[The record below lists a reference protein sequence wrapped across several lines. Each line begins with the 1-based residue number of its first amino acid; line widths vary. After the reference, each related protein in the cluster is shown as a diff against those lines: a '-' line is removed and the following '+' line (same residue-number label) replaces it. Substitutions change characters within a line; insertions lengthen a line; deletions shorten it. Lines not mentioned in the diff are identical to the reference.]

1 MRCSTNWRGKRA
13 PPNLLRGEPMPS
25 GEDRLIGRFF
35 RPLARNPGAFDL
47 HDDAAVITPPVGYDL
62 VLTTDA
68 VIEGVHFF
76 PGDPAADIAR
86 KALRANLSDLAA
98 KGAEPLGFLL
108 TLALP
113 GRVDEE
119 WVAAFADGLAADID
133 AYKCPLL
140 GGDTDSTPGLLS
152 VAISAFGSVPHGK
165 MVRRTGAKAGD
176 AVVVTGT
183 LGDSALGLALR
194 RDPQLAARANL
205 TAEEEAYLLNRYL
218 LPQPRSAMAKTL
230 REHAHAAMD
239 VSDGLAGD
247 ALKLA
252 GASNIAME
260 INSTMLPLSS
270 ASRKLVAFDPALIE
284 TVCTGGDDYELLV
297 AMPATNVEPFQK
309 QAGESGAVAS
319 VIGSVKNGEGAV
331 ILDAKGKPI
340 VFQRASFSHF

>member
-1 MRCSTNWRGKRA
+1 
-13 PPNLLRGEPMPS
+13 MPS

-35 RPLARNPGAFDL
+35 RPLARDPGAFDL
-47 HDDAAVITPPVGYDL
+47 RDDAAAIRPPAGHDL

-113 GRVDEE
+113 KNVDEE
-119 WVAAFADGLAADID
+119 WLAAFADGLAADID
-133 AYKCPLL
+133 TYKCPLL

-165 MVRRTGAKAGD
+165 MVRRAGAKAGD

-183 LGDSALGLALR
+183 LGDSALGLTLR
-194 RDPQLAARANL
+194 RDPQLAARAKL
-205 TAEEEAYLLNRYL
+205 TAEEEAYLLERYL
-218 LPQPRSAMAKTL
+218 LPQPRSVLVKAL

-239 VSDGLAGD
+239 ISDGLAGD
-247 ALKLA
+247 AEKLA
-252 GASNIAME
+252 AASAIAME
-260 INSTMLPLSS
+260 INSTALPLSS
-270 ASRKLVAFDPALIE
+270 AGRKLVVFDPALIE
-284 TVCTGGDDYELLV
+284 VICAGGDDYELL
-297 AMPATNVEPFQK
+297 ATLPATNVERFQQ
-309 QAGESGAVAS
+309 QAAESGVALS
-319 VIGSVKNGEGAV
+319 VIGSVKNGEGAA
-331 ILDAKGKPI
+331 ILDAQGKPL
-340 VFQRASFSHF
+340 VFRQASFSHF

>member
-1 MRCSTNWRGKRA
+1 
-13 PPNLLRGEPMPS
+13 MPS

-35 RPLARNPGAFDL
+35 RPLARDPGAFDL
-47 HDDAAVITPPVGYDL
+47 RDDAAAITPPAGHDL

-76 PGDPAADIAR
+76 RGDPAADIAR

-113 GRVDEE
+113 KSVDEE
-119 WVAAFADGLAADID
+119 WVAAFAEGLAADID

-152 VAISAFGSVPHGK
+152 AAISAFGSVPHGK
-165 MVRRTGAKAGD
+165 MVRRAGAKAGD

-194 RDPQLAARANL
+194 RDRQLAARAKL
-205 TAEEEAYLLNRYL
+205 TPEEETYLLERYL
-218 LPQPRSAMAKTL
+218 LPQPRSVLAKAL

-239 VSDGLAGD
+239 ISDGLAGD

-252 GASNIAME
+252 DASAVAME
-260 INSTMLPLSS
+260 INSTALPLSP
-270 ASRKLVAFDPALIE
+270 AGRKLAAFDPALIE
-284 TVCTGGDDYELLV
+284 GICTGGDDYELL
-297 AMPATNVEPFQK
+297 AAIPAAKVELFRK
-309 QAGESGAVAS
+309 QAEESGVAVN
-319 VIGSVKNGEGAV
+319 VIGSVKNGEGAA
-331 ILDAKGKPI
+331 ILDPQGRPL
-340 VFQRASFSHF
+340 VFRRASFSHF